1 MYQFDIK
8 SLKKYLNLQQNR
20 VKLYGF
26 YSNLLSFLHSL
37 VPTDEKSIVVPVN
50 RDRMN
55 KRSDEDASVVT
66 LVKALIPVKIHES
79 QCYHRHNCHKNIR
92 EKLAI
97 SLSSINPIVKVI
109 HIFCVEGILLLVAV
123 VDNVRT
129 NHKRH
134 RENLSLTV
142 YYYSILHTS
151 RVVN

>member
-1 MYQFDIK
+1 M
-8 SLKKYLNLQQNR
+8 
-20 VKLYGF
+20 KLYGF
-26 YSNLLSFLHSL
+26 YPNLLSFLYFL
-37 VPTDEKSIVVPVN
+37 VPTDEKFFIVVPADSK
-50 RDRMN
+50 RTD
-55 KRSDEDASVVT
+55 KRSDEDANVVT

-79 QCYHRHNCHKNIR
+79 QCYHRRNCHKNIH

-97 SLSSINPIVKVI
+97 SLSSISPIVKVI
-109 HIFCVEGILLLVAV
+109 HIFRVEGILLLGAVA
-123 VDNVRT
+123 DNVRA